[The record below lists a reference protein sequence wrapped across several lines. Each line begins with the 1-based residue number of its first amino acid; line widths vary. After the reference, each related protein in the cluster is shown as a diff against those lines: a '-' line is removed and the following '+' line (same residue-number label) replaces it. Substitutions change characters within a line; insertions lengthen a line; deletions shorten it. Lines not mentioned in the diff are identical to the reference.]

1 MDDNPCFERQEV
13 RQESGNSTQDLTS
26 SAEAVNDVLETAV
39 SSFQDIGGVDAGHL
53 FPPNVGSDG
62 DGHGHGKLPDSSDS
76 SENKT
81 ETGSLLEMLLQK
93 TEMSDLV
100 DKALI
105 TDKFIES
112 ILCLEPGQVPNVPSP
127 ESNFFNSSKNNIEA
141 CGGGAQGKEGREQV
155 KGATTQIMI
164 THEQPSP
171 GEESDDHV
179 TDVEVE
185 RRHFPFTGS
194 DADGDSSVNTGNS
207 ICDDNV
213 VIAAAADDDDDDD
226 FDDMVECNVSSSD
239 LEMSVT
245 YESDLP
251 FGLFSQSQ
259 SENEYLGVFA
269 EVTIEGS
276 QKSKNLSE
284 SQSLPPVAVKN
295 SKNEIQKKEK
305 KLKILEKEAKAENV
319 RKREHEP
326 TDLNVNDDPSTKR
339 HRKAAASKA
348 KTSHRK
354 KTPTPLENLKIIKI
368 LKRECEG
375 KSTTVGAKTV
385 QRQCRKLTTTPAE
398 ILKTIKKRNCG
409 GKSTR
414 VGAKT
419 VQHLRPVL
427 FGKLCPC
434 CQNYRSTDDRLML
447 FHIDTFHDDDAMFV
461 RVDEGD
467 YIGVD
472 SSDIEHFEQVKNS
485 E

>member
-1 MDDNPCFERQEV
+1 M
-13 RQESGNSTQDLTS
+13 
-26 SAEAVNDVLETAV
+26 
-39 SSFQDIGGVDAGHL
+39 
-53 FPPNVGSDG
+53 
-62 DGHGHGKLPDSSDS
+62 
-76 SENKT
+76 
-81 ETGSLLEMLLQK
+81 
-93 TEMSDLV
+93 
-100 DKALI
+100 
-105 TDKFIES
+105 
-112 ILCLEPGQVPNVPSP
+112 
-127 ESNFFNSSKNNIEA
+127 
-141 CGGGAQGKEGREQV
+141 
-155 KGATTQIMI
+155 
-164 THEQPSP
+164 
-171 GEESDDHV
+171 
-179 TDVEVE
+179 
-185 RRHFPFTGS
+185 
-194 DADGDSSVNTGNS
+194 
-207 ICDDNV
+207 
-213 VIAAAADDDDDDD
+213 
-226 FDDMVECNVSSSD
+226 
-239 LEMSVT
+239 
-245 YESDLP
+245 
-251 FGLFSQSQ
+251 
-259 SENEYLGVFA
+259 
-269 EVTIEGS
+269 
-276 QKSKNLSE
+276 
-284 SQSLPPVAVKN
+284 
-295 SKNEIQKKEK
+295 
-305 KLKILEKEAKAENV
+305 KILEKEAKAENV

-398 ILKTIKKRNCG
+398 ILKTIKKRNYG